1 MARLPLMTHG
11 GCERCQYMVRIGT
24 EHGVIGMPAV
34 PDRIEPVTALQIRS
48 ILELALGNEAAVES
62 VSPLG
67 GGSINATFQVD
78 LRDRAS
84 VVLRVA
90 PSDAA
95 AARGPGW
102 LTSWG
107 LRREAAVIALATP
120 ALGDLLPATVAT
132 GFDRAVIDRDW
143 VIQERVPGV
152 PLSTVDAGLLP
163 DERDALW
170 IELGQL
176 TRRLHETA
184 GGWFGPPL
192 AGPRFERLSDLLD
205 HDAHGLVDDAA
216 RFGLPQA
223 PFERLRGRIGALAD
237 VLDDTP
243 GPRLVHSDLA
253 RSHVF
258 VERGGDETF
267 HISGI
272 IDLEFGRF
280 ADPQLERLITSF
292 QWGNAP
298 LEMKETF
305 FAGYGRRFDAPEDR
319 LRLGVYVALA
329 LAWSAT
335 ILAFHGQRANWAN
348 LSDVIAQME
357 TALQD

>member
-1 MARLPLMTHG
+1 MCASPSDFG
-11 GCERCQYMVRIGT
+11 GRAT
-24 EHGVIGMPAV
+24 MP
-34 PDRIEPVTALQIRS
+34 DQIEPVDRHQIES
-48 ILELALGNEAAVES
+48 ILRSALGEMEAITS

-67 GGSINATFQVD
+67 GGSINTTFQIE
-78 LRDRAS
+78 LRDRPG
-84 VVLRVA
+84 VVLRIA

-95 AARGPGW
+95 AAAGPGW
-102 LTSWG
+102 LTPWG

-120 ALGDLLPATVAT
+120 ALGGLLPTTIASD
-132 GFDRAVIDRDW
+132 FDRTLIDRDW
-143 VIQERVPGV
+143 IVQERVPGV
-152 PLSTVDAGLLP
+152 PLSTVDADLPP

-176 TRRLHETA
+176 TRRLHESP
-184 GGWFGPPL
+184 GGWFGPPV
-192 AGPRFERLSDLLD
+192 AGPRFERLSDLLL
-205 HDAHGLVDDAA
+205 HDADGLLGDAV
-216 RFGLPQA
+216 RFGLPHA

-237 VLDDTP
+237 VLDDTT

-253 RSHVF
+253 RGHVF
-258 VERGGDETF
+258 VERGGHERF

-280 ADPQLERLITSF
+280 ADPQMERLITSF
-292 QWGNAP
+292 QWSNAP
-298 LEMKETF
+298 LEMKEAF

-335 ILAFHGQRANWAN
+335 ILGFHGQRANWAN

-357 TALQD
+357 AALQG